1 MDTKLTVRVPRKYL
15 DNAKRYAKAHRT
27 TLTQMVSAYLQHIP
41 TEVESLDNAPVVQQL
56 TGLLSA
62 NSSVGDYKMHL
73 EEKYSKR

>member
-27 TLTQMVSAYLQHIP
+27 TLTRLVSAYLQHIP
-41 TEVESLDNAPVVQQL
+41 TEVESLDNAPVVRRL

-62 NSSVGDYKMHL
+62 EVSVEDYKKHL
-73 EEKYSKR
+73 EEKYGKR